1 MILIVIMYALF
12 AAEFPIAKLVLD
24 YYTNPFFLET
34 VRMLIGGVLFL
45 FYYIAVRGKKC
56 TLIETKDWKIFAQ
69 LIIFYMYLSYFSA
82 GWALQYMS
90 SLKANMFSSL
100 MPFVSAVLSYIIL
113 RDKPTVIRMAG
124 MIIGAIGFMV
134 IVAGS
139 AEREVLVLGEFMRI
153 SLPELMMLVSIIST
167 EYGYFLLKQLYDK
180 GYSLVFINGIAMLV
194 GGALSISSGF
204 LFFEKELFT
213 YTALLPVFAYAFL
226 LFLMINVIDNALYG
240 ILIRRYSIT
249 FLTFASFL
257 TPLFGVIYGIMF
269 MGEHI
274 SWTHVFAFGF
284 IFLGLYLF
292 YRDELKTRRQSPPP
306 GPEQIS
312 L

>member
-1 MILIVIMYALF
+1 MIKAIRSFLSMALPCLWGSF
-12 AAEFPIAKLVLD
+12 E
-24 YYTNPFFLET
+24 
-34 VRMLIGGVLFL
+34 
-45 FYYIAVRGKKC
+45 
-56 TLIETKDWKIFAQ
+56 
-69 LIIFYMYLSYFSA
+69 YLK
-82 GWALQYMS
+82 W
-90 SLKANMFSSL
+90 
-100 MPFVSAVLSYIIL
+100 
-113 RDKPTVIRMAG
+113 
-124 MIIGAIGFMV
+124 
-134 IVAGS
+134 
-139 AEREVLVLGEFMRI
+139 I
-153 SLPELMMLVSIIST
+153 SV
-167 EYGYFLLKQLYDK
+167 
-180 GYSLVFINGIAMLV
+180 
-194 GGALSISSGF
+194 
-204 LFFEKELFT
+204 FEKELFT